1 MFPLLI
7 QFGFISFSFLPVH
20 LGLKSALFFWTVIT
34 QTSFNRI
41 LLFHPSHQEMEP
53 PKLDRTFLTTSSQFG
68 ERSGGGHLF
77 PVPTQMLR
85 DPLNGAWCDTL
96 RFAGADNELTPC
108 GDGNNFYSSAG
119 LHHLVHFKIPVIGQK
134 SCSSGVVIYRVFFF
148 FTGPPPKKLKYGKP
162 RLG

>member
-1 MFPLLI
+1 
-7 QFGFISFSFLPVH
+7 
-20 LGLKSALFFWTVIT
+20 
-34 QTSFNRI
+34 
-41 LLFHPSHQEMEP
+41 MEP

-119 LHHLVHFKIPVIGQK
+119 LHHLVHFKIPLIGQK
-134 SCSSGVVIYRVFFF
+134 SCSSGVVIYDHRYI
-148 FTGPPPKKLKYGKP
+148 FTYDLTHIA
-162 RLG
+162 REQQLLFER